1 MIRATLRGILSRK
14 LRLVLTGLAVVL
26 GVMFVSGALVL
37 TDTLG
42 RSFDT
47 MYADVY
53 ADTDVRIR
61 ATPPR
66 TESEAPATVTV
77 PAGLVDRAA
86 ALPGVAEVTGLV
98 SEDGARMIGSD
109 GKVVTTLG
117 RPRLGTNW
125 VGETGLTRL
134 RAGRG
139 PVNADEIAI
148 SAALADRGDLDVG
161 DRVGVLT
168 LQPRR
173 AFTVVGILEYGAD
186 GRDSLGGA
194 HEIAFH
200 GSVAAE
206 LMLGRAGV
214 FSSID
219 VRAAPGVA
227 PAALREELRAA
238 LGGDYEVRTSAE
250 LRREQAAAA
259 EEDLG
264 FLNDILLGF
273 AGVALFV
280 GVFLILNTFSIIIAQ
295 RTRELALLRA
305 LGAGRRQVIGSVLS
319 EAAVIGLIASAL
331 GLVLGVGAG
340 TLLARVFDRVG
351 GGALDVAG
359 FGVPAAAAYAAFTV
373 GPLVTVVA
381 ALVPAVRAARVPPV
395 AMLQE
400 AATPDRPLT
409 RLTVAG
415 AVIGVAGVAFLGY
428 GLAGGSD
435 ELPVGPVLGGVLAS
449 LVGAALLTP
458 AVARPAVG
466 LIGRLFSWSVPG
478 RLGRLNSRRNP
489 RRVATTAAALM
500 VGIALVTG
508 LNIVL
513 TSATVSLRSTAPEQI
528 HADLVIT
535 WIESTE
541 RPPTFDRV
549 VLDRIRAMPG
559 VQGVVGEYHDGA
571 VIDGDVTHVTA
582 VDNASALP
590 SMVAVTP
597 VAGSFSLG
605 PDQVLVD
612 VDTAN
617 RRGLR
622 IGSAVDVEFGS
633 GRSRTM
639 TVAGTYAGDWSSGW
653 YLSDSV
659 VPDLRVREP
668 SEALVRL
675 APEAPEADI
684 RREIAALLAGNPE
697 ITVTDPAGVMDL
709 ATSGF
714 DSILLMV
721 QALLALAMLIAVL
734 GIVNTLALSGLERTR
749 ELGLLRAIGLSRR
762 QAVRMVTVEAVL
774 ISTFGALLG
783 VVVGTGIGAA
793 VVRALA
799 DEGVDRLALPWTFM
813 ATYLLAGAV
822 IGVVAAILPA
832 VRAARLDVLRAL
844 AYE

>member
-1 MIRATLRGILSRK
+1 MIRATLRGILSRR
-14 LRLVLTGLAVVL
+14 LRLILSGLAVVL
-26 GVMFVSGALVL
+26 GVMFVSGAFVL

-53 ADTDVRIR
+53 ADTGVRVR

-77 PAGLVDRAA
+77 PAGLVDRVA
-86 ALPGVAEVTGLV
+86 ALPGAAGATGLV

-109 GKVVTTLG
+109 GKVVTTFG

-134 RAGRG
+134 RTGRG
-139 PVNADEIAI
+139 PANGDEIAI
-148 SAALADRGDLDVG
+148 SAALADRADLGLG
-161 DRVGVLT
+161 DRAGVLT
-168 LQPRR
+168 LAPGRQ
-173 AFTVVGILEYGAD
+173 FTVVGILEYGD
-186 GRDSLGGA
+186 QGRDSLGGA

-200 GSVAAE
+200 ESVAAQ
-206 LMLGRAGV
+206 LMLGRPGV
-214 FSSID
+214 FSAVD
-219 VRAAPGVA
+219 VRVAAGVD
-227 PAALREELRAA
+227 PVALRDGLRAT
-238 LGGDYEVRTSAE
+238 LGADYEVRTSAE

-259 EEDLG
+259 EADLG

-273 AGVALFV
+273 AGVGLFV

-305 LGAGRRQVIGSVLS
+305 LGASRRQVIGSVLG
-319 EAAVIGLIASAL
+319 EAALIGLVASAL
-331 GLVLGVGAG
+331 GLVLGAGAG
-340 TLLARVFDRVG
+340 TLLARVVNRVG

-359 FGVPAAAAYAAFTV
+359 FGLPAAAAYAAFTV
-373 GPLVTVVA
+373 GLLVTVLA
-381 ALVPAVRAARVPPV
+381 ALLPAVRAARIPPV
-395 AMLQE
+395 AALQE

-415 AVIGVAGVAFLGY
+415 VVIGVAGVALLGY
-428 GLAGGSD
+428 ALVGGAD
-435 ELPVGPVLGGVLAS
+435 EIPVGPVLGGVLAG

-458 AVARPAVG
+458 AVARPTVG

-489 RRVATTAAALM
+489 RRIASTAAALM

-513 TSATVSLRSTAPEQI
+513 TSATVSLKATAPEQI

-541 RPPTFDRV
+541 RPPTFDRA

-559 VQGVVGEYHDGA
+559 VLAVVGRYQDGA
-571 VIDGDVTHVTA
+571 VVDGDVANVTA
-582 VDNASALP
+582 IDNVPALP

-605 PDQVLVD
+605 PDQLLVD
-612 VDTAN
+612 VETAN

-622 IGSAVDVEFGS
+622 IGSVVHVEFGS
-633 GRSRTM
+633 GRSRDM

-659 VPDLRVREP
+659 VGDLRVQQP
-668 SEALVRL
+668 SEAYVRL
-675 APEAPEADI
+675 APEAAEADV
-684 RREIAALLAGNPE
+684 RREIAALLADNPE
-697 ITVTDPAGVMDL
+697 IAVTDPAGVMDL
-709 ATSGF
+709 ATRGF

-721 QALLALAMLIAVL
+721 QALLALAMVIAVL

-762 QAVRMVTVEAVL
+762 QVIRMVTVEAVI

-783 VVVGTGIGAA
+783 VVVGAGIGAA

-799 DEGVDRLALPWTFM
+799 DEGVDRLALPWGFI
-813 ATYLLAGAV
+813 AAYLLAGGV
-822 IGVVAAILPA
+822 IGVVAAVLPA
-832 VRAARLDVLRAL
+832 IRAARLDVLRAL